1 METIF
6 TVIGMILAFLAG
18 AYVRKPFER
27 AKKEEPP
34 AETAGP
40 TLDEEEKRKIK
51 QLENLMNY
59 TGALQDEDA

>member
-18 AYVRKPFER
+18 AYVRKPFAR
-27 AKKEEPP
+27 AKKEEP

-59 TGALQDEDA
+59 TGAPQDEDA